1 MLRTFVL
8 ITLFGGLTACE
19 KEGANF
25 ASLCTEV
32 MSRDAPEGE
41 VRIYNL
47 DESLPDQACSCF
59 AKTTVERNPDDLSL
73 FGNIFYDIKR
83 IQNRETATADEAF
96 DLLVTEL
103 RTSDRVPVY
112 GILSSNRGI
121 DQINRL
127 RNDFAYAGRLAARSE
142 DCSL

>member
-1 MLRTFVL
+1 MIAASLWGGAALAEVTNIRLRML

-59 AKTTVERNPDDLSL
+59 AKTTVERNPDDLS
-73 FGNIFYDIKR
+73 
-83 IQNRETATADEAF
+83 E
-96 DLLVTEL
+96 
-103 RTSDRVPVY
+103 
-112 GILSSNRGI
+112 
-121 DQINRL
+121 
-127 RNDFAYAGRLAARSE
+127 
-142 DCSL
+142 